1 MSSQSCFDNMFRYLY
16 NAFNRWVARA
26 TQPTESVSA
35 ETQQQPTESV
45 NAETQQQLE
54 LYARLNEKLDMAPM
68 DHRLHNIGLT
78 YEQKIRIFRA
88 LPLDH
93 PHVQKTLE
101 IFQWVIDEN
110 RLDDDG
116 SIMTGSLADM
126 MGLFDSDEEWRQN
139 IALALSMGRHERLGA
154 GSALQSLS
162 ADTLSLITSFC

>member
-1 MSSQSCFDNMFRYLY
+1 MIGYMY
-16 NAFNRWVARA
+16 NAFNRLVARA
-26 TQPTESVSA
+26 TQPAGV
-35 ETQQQPTESV
+35 V

-54 LYARLNEKLDMAPM
+54 LYAQLNAKLDMAPLGQRIH
-68 DHRLHNIGLT
+68 DIGLT
-78 YEQKIRIFRA
+78 YEQRIRIFRA

-93 PHVQKTLE
+93 PRVQKTLE

-139 IALALSMGRHERLGA
+139 IALALSMGKHERLGA